1 MTSDLEIG
9 QFISSVLLI
18 IGFGSQIAGAITL
31 RCIYASD
38 KWCAAVGELDGIL
51 AIVGGIFFLIIFSM
65 VSTVEEQTGRHAR
78 RVLIMNTVSA
88 RR

>member
-1 MTSDLEIG
+1 M
-9 QFISSVLLI
+9 
-18 IGFGSQIAGAITL
+18 
-31 RCIYASD
+31 
-38 KWCAAVGELDGIL
+38 DGIL
-51 AIVGGIFFLIIFSM
+51 GAFGMDKLSLWFFKMLLLDLSPRHLPSRSKAIVGGIFFLIIFSM